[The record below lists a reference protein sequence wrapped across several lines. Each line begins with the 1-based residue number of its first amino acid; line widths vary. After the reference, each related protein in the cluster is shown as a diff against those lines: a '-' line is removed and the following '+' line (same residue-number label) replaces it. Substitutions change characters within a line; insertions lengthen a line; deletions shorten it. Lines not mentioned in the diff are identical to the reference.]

1 MGGARRAGNAAV
13 ELRLL
18 GPFEATRGSRPVV
31 LGGPK
36 PRALLAMLALE
47 PGHVVSVDRLVEAL
61 WPGEMP
67 DTAAHAVQV
76 YVSQLRKALGTDLI
90 PRRAPGYW
98 LELEPERIDLHRFMR
113 LASEGRETL
122 AAGDPA
128 SSATVLREALA
139 LWHGPALADF
149 VYEPFAQSDIGRL
162 EELRTVVLE
171 ERIEAD
177 LALGRHVELL
187 SELEGLVQAQPLRE
201 RPRAQLMLA
210 LYRSGRQA
218 DALAAYRDT
227 RTTLV
232 DELGIEPGPELRELE
247 ASILRQDE
255 SLLLDDAPLA
265 MREMQF
271 RRLATILFVD
281 VVNAMGVGEMLDAEA
296 LGSVQRR
303 YFETVAAAIARHGG
317 TVEKYA
323 GDAVM
328 AAFGI
333 PVSHEDD
340 ALRAARAA
348 FDILTSVD
356 ALSAGLVRAHGV
368 GLEVRIGLAAG
379 EVILTATDSR
389 QRFVAGDAVGVAA
402 RLEQAA
408 EPGQIVVGEIV
419 ARLIDHAARLERLG
433 SLEVESRKAPIEMFR
448 LVELTP
454 AAPAFERRLD
464 APLIGR
470 KRELAALRSALKR
483 AVAAGSPQLRVVVG
497 SPGVGKSRLAAEL
510 TRRARGARTLWGRC
524 LSYGDG
530 ITYWPLREILEQA
543 PSCDERDAVIAA
555 LEADRPPP
563 APEVALLFRQFC
575 AALAQDKPLVL
586 VLDDVQWAEPTLLEL
601 IEQIADHGEG
611 PLLVVTLARDELL
624 DDQPGFLAGRENCEQ
639 IDLEALSA
647 LEAEA
652 LLDGLGGTVLES
664 DQRSRI
670 AETAEGNPF
679 FVEQLLALAVEGGLV
694 EGTLPPTVQAL
705 LAARVDRLGPGERAV
720 LERGAVIGR
729 DFTAGELTSL
739 LAPEAAPTADSHLR
753 TLSDRG
759 FVRPRGDGAFSFR
772 HVLVQEAVYRAAP
785 KRLRADLHESDRR
798 TERLAEDG
806 GRRLGAAGTRA
817 FQRGDIPAAKGL
829 HERATSLLT
838 IEDQRNRELRCNLGI
853 ILNGVGDSA
862 GALALLSDLVSDS
875 ADAGDARIEA
885 WARMELEY
893 IALRRDSKAGD
904 DLLEAATRGI
914 PIFERAGDHR
924 ALGRAWL
931 FIGWMHG
938 GQWANHAAWADGA
951 ERALAHYR
959 AAPWPTSTCLGE
971 LAAAHYW
978 GATPVDEAIGH
989 FEQLLEDPST
999 DIVGAAYVETMRGGL
1014 LAQRGD
1020 LDRGRALVEAAHA
1033 TLAELG
1039 HRATARTYCSTVR
1052 GEIELMVGD
1061 GDAAEPIFRTI
1072 CEGLESAMDHTQLA
1086 SRSSDLAEALVLQNR
1101 LDEAHEQTEIAERHA
1116 ASDDVNAQMMWRSAR
1131 ATVLARR
1138 GDFARAET
1146 LARQGVE
1153 IANGTDDLNRR
1164 AEAYRD
1170 LGDVLQRARRL
1181 DDAATSFALAVELFE
1196 RKGNLVGAGRVRAL
1210 MDDAAL
1216 V

>member
-1 MGGARRAGNAAV
+1 
-13 ELRLL
+13 LWL
-18 GPFEATRGSRPVV
+18 TR
-31 LGGPK
+31 
-36 PRALLAMLALE
+36 
-47 PGHVVSVDRLVEAL
+47 
-61 WPGEMP
+61 
-67 DTAAHAVQV
+67 
-76 YVSQLRKALGTDLI
+76 
-90 PRRAPGYW
+90 
-98 LELEPERIDLHRFMR
+98 
-113 LASEGRETL
+113 
-122 AAGDPA
+122 
-128 SSATVLREALA
+128 
-139 LWHGPALADF
+139 
-149 VYEPFAQSDIGRL
+149 
-162 EELRTVVLE
+162 
-171 ERIEAD
+171 
-177 LALGRHVELL
+177 
-187 SELEGLVQAQPLRE
+187 
-201 RPRAQLMLA
+201 
-210 LYRSGRQA
+210 
-218 DALAAYRDT
+218 
-227 RTTLV
+227 
-232 DELGIEPGPELRELE
+232 
-247 ASILRQDE
+247 
-255 SLLLDDAPLA
+255 
-265 MREMQF
+265 
-271 RRLATILFVD
+271 
-281 VVNAMGVGEMLDAEA
+281 
-296 LGSVQRR
+296 
-303 YFETVAAAIARHGG
+303 
-317 TVEKYA
+317 
-323 GDAVM
+323 
-328 AAFGI
+328 
-333 PVSHEDD
+333 
-340 ALRAARAA
+340 ARA
-348 FDILTSVD
+348 
-356 ALSAGLVRAHGV
+356 
-368 GLEVRIGLAAG
+368 
-379 EVILTATDSR
+379 
-389 QRFVAGDAVGVAA
+389 
-402 RLEQAA
+402 
-408 EPGQIVVGEIV
+408 
-419 ARLIDHAARLERLG
+419 
-433 SLEVESRKAPIEMFR
+433 
-448 LVELTP
+448 EL
-454 AAPAFERRLD
+454 F
-464 APLIGR
+464 
-470 KRELAALRSALKR
+470 
-483 AVAAGSPQLRVVVG
+483 
-497 SPGVGKSRLAAEL
+497 
-510 TRRARGARTLWGRC
+510 
-524 LSYGDG
+524 
-530 ITYWPLREILEQA
+530 
-543 PSCDERDAVIAA
+543 
-555 LEADRPPP
+555 
-563 APEVALLFRQFC
+563 
-575 AALAQDKPLVL
+575 
-586 VLDDVQWAEPTLLEL
+586 
-601 IEQIADHGEG
+601 
-611 PLLVVTLARDELL
+611 

-679 FVEQLLALAVEGGLV
+679 FVEQLVALAVEGGLV

-785 KRLRADLHESDRR
+785 KRLRADLHERYADRLDEVWAQLPELDEFVGYHLDQAYRLRIELGESDRR

-862 GALALLSDLVSDS
+862 GALALLSGLVSDS